1 MRRMVRLGNTLPC
14 TLNAWTIFWKEKN
27 RPNEYYISSRIIV
40 NKSSW
45 RIIKTYPVTKTTTT
59 TNINGKRKI
68 SVNEILLLFYVFV
81 EAISIGFLKFQDE
94 VNECIFYIFMVMNSF
109 YFTWKKYWRLLS
121 WCCWIM
127 YNTTF

>member
-1 MRRMVRLGNTLPC
+1 MNFILVC
-14 TLNAWTIFWKEKN
+14 
-27 RPNEYYISSRIIV
+27 SRIIV

-59 TNINGKRKI
+59 TNINEKKGRY

-94 VNECIFYIFMVMNSF
+94 VNECIFFIYL
-109 YFTWKKYWRLLS
+109 W
-121 WCCWIM
+121 
-127 YNTTF
+127 